1 MLTASHHSLMYG
13 QMWEVVVV
21 DWGIYWY
28 HVIGVMLVESVE
40 VEVDLCYCS
49 WFAVIRWIDW
59 TRVKVLLSSEGFD
72 IEVVDN

>member
-1 MLTASHHSLMYG
+1 
-13 QMWEVVVV
+13 
-21 DWGIYWY
+21 
-28 HVIGVMLVESVE
+28 MLVESVE

-59 TRVKVLLSSEGFD
+59 SRVKVLLSSEGFD